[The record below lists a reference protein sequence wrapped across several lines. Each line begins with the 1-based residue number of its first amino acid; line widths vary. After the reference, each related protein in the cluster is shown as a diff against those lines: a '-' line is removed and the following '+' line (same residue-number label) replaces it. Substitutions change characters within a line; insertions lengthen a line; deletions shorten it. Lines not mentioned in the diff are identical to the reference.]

1 ATLQKINAPI
11 LGFFGAQDQGIS
23 PDSVKKFEAQM
34 KALGKKVDVTI
45 YPDAGHAFE
54 NPNNTAGYRASD
66 AADAWQQTV
75 KFLHANLQ

>member
-1 ATLQKINAPI
+1 
-11 LGFFGAQDQGIS
+11 
-23 PDSVKKFEAQM
+23 M